1 MTVHWAITYEERG
14 RAVRWEWDELVVA
27 AVRLEDDWA
36 VQYGRDRS
44 NRLFSTTTSYADAVA
59 DAETCMR
66 LLAMEYAD
74 VAVE

>member
-1 MTVHWAITYEERG
+1 MTVHWAITYEEQG
-14 RAVRWEWDELVVA
+14 RAIRWEWDELVVS
-27 AVRLEDDWA
+27 AVRDGGDWA
-36 VQYGRDRS
+36 VQYGRNRS
-44 NRLFSTTTSYADAVA
+44 DRLFSTTTSYADAVA